1 MDRKPLVSSDKVVQA
16 INAGKLAER
25 VPANRLPVKPVETLV
40 PRPSVRS
47 LVRACAASAMGIFEK
62 ADAIAVLK
70 DVWPHDD
77 GAKWL
82 LTRAPSVP
90 ADMTN
95 APAMVQQIMPDF
107 VSTLA
112 TASAAARVFKE
123 GLVLKFDGAGRIAV
137 PTLLGSPSYAAF
149 VAESG
154 AIPVAQGHIEPL
166 VFLTP
171 RKIAIIVVLTDEM
184 IKSSNA
190 EALIRDALVRSAG
203 LTLDSV
209 MFDANPGDAARPP
222 GLRYNVPPL
231 TASASTDKSTALLD
245 DVETLHLDLEPVTP
259 KSPAMYVM
267 SPTRAVMAELRSPH
281 GLDPLTIVGS
291 YAFHGTN
298 IVSALAPDIMVSA
311 FGDVP
316 EIEASREG
324 AVQMD
329 TTPPVDISTATSRTS
344 SMWQTDCVAIKLRL
358 PVSWALRSDV
368 GLAWLTATN
377 W

>member
-1 MDRKPLVSSDKVVQA
+1 
-16 INAGKLAER
+16 LAER
-25 VPANRLPVKPVETLV
+25 VPATRPPVKPVEPLV
-40 PRPSVRS
+40 TRPSVRS
-47 LVRACAASAMGIFEK
+47 LVRACAAA
-62 ADAIAVLK
+62 AIGVIDRSLPVNALAK
-70 DVWPHDD
+70 EWPHDD

-82 LTRAPSVP
+82 LTRAPSAP
-90 ADMTN
+90 TDMNN
-95 APAMVQQIMPDF
+95 APALVQQIMPDF

-112 TASAAARVFKE
+112 TASAAARIFKE
-123 GLVLKFDGAGRIAV
+123 GLLLRFDHAGRIAV

-171 RKIAIIVVLTDEM
+171 RKIAVIVVLTAEM

-190 EALIRDALVRSAG
+190 ESLIRDALIRSAG
-203 LTLDSV
+203 LTLDTV
-209 MFDANPGDAARPP
+209 MFDANPGDTARPP
-222 GLRYNVPPL
+222 GLRYNVSPL
-231 TASASTDKSTALLD
+231 TASTATDKSTALLD

-259 KSPAMYVM
+259 KSPALYVM

-281 GLDPLTIVGS
+281 GLDPLTIIGT
-291 YAFHGTN
+291 YAFHGAN
-298 IVSALAPDIMVSA
+298 IVCALAPDIMVSA

-329 TTPPVDISTATSRTS
+329 TTPVVDIGTAATRTS